1 MFSGMV
7 QVWALPGSGSSDL
20 VTKDLCVCPV
30 QIRSL
35 GLGYDFYLILVVPSL
50 A

>member
-1 MFSGMV
+1 M
-7 QVWALPGSGSSDL
+7 WALPGSGSCDL
-20 VTKDLCVCPV
+20 VTKDLCVCSM

-35 GLGYDFYLILVVPSL
+35 GLGYDFHLILVVPGL